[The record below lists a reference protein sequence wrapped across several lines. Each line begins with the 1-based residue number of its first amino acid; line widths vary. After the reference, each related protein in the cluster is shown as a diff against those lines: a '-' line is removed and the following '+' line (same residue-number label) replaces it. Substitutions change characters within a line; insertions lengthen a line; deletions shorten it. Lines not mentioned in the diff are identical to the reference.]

1 MKCKQCGGDG
11 WYSDHSDAHHNH
23 QGLDC
28 SECGCPVQRECENC
42 QGKGFLI
49 DDIPNELDT
58 DCFGNCFSD
67 ADPGL

>member
-1 MKCKQCGGDG
+1 
-11 WYSDHSDAHHNH
+11 
-23 QGLDC
+23 
-28 SECGCPVQRECENC
+28 VCENC

-58 DCFGNCFSD
+58 DAMGNCFSD